1 VCLMAYIP
9 NRIFPILLSAAMIL
23 PAATLPEVLAK
34 MDAAAPKFTGMA
46 ADVEKLEFTKVIAD
60 KSVESGTILIRRAKP
75 KELHVKIEFT
85 KPEQR
90 FITLRGVKAELY
102 LPKIETVQ
110 EIDLGKQSDLVSKV
124 VLVGFGTT
132 GKELQ
137 SNYEVK
143 LAGEET
149 VSGQKT
155 YHLNLVPKSSQLK
168 AQFSKMEVWLAEDGT
183 VPVQQKVLLPSGDYK
198 TFTYSNIRYNPALSE
213 ESLALKLPKNVK
225 REYPQRDRN

>member
-1 VCLMAYIP
+1 MRP
-9 NRIFPILLSAAMIL
+9 RIYLILLCLVTIPLHVS
-23 PAATLPEVLAK
+23 AATLAEVLAK
-34 MDAAAPKFTGMA
+34 IDVAAPKFAGMS

-90 FITLRGVKAELY
+90 FVTLRGTKAELY
-102 LPKIETVQ
+102 LPKIQTVQ

-132 GKELQ
+132 SKDLRA
-137 SNYEVK
+137 NYEVN

-149 VSGQKT
+149 VSGRTT
-155 YHLNLVPKSSQLK
+155 YHLNLIPKSSQLK
-168 AQFSKMEVWLAEDGT
+168 AQFNKMEVWMADDGT
-183 VPVQQKVLLPSGDYK
+183 LPVQQKVLLPSGDYK
-198 TFTYSNIRYNPALSE
+198 TFTYSNIRYNPALTE
-213 ESLALKLPKNVK
+213 DALALKLPPDVK

>member
-1 VCLMAYIP
+1 MRTRIYPIFLCLAALP
-9 NRIFPILLSAAMIL
+9 LHLSAA
-23 PAATLPEVLAK
+23 TLQDVLAK
-34 MDAAAPKFTGMA
+34 IDVAAPKFSGMA

-90 FITLRGVKAELY
+90 FVTLRGTKAQLY

-124 VLVGFGTT
+124 ILVGFGTT
-132 GKELQ
+132 GKDLQ
-137 SNYEVK
+137 ANYEAK

-155 YHLNLVPKSSQLK
+155 YHLNLTPKSSQLK
-168 AQFSKMEVWLAEDGT
+168 AQFSRIDVWFAEDGT
-183 VPVQQKVLLPSGDYK
+183 LPVQQKVLLPSGDYK
-198 TFTYSNIRYNPALSE
+198 TFTYSNIRYNPALTE
-213 ESLALKLPKNVK
+213 DSLALKLPKNVK

>member
-1 VCLMAYIP
+1 MRTRIYPIFVCLAALP
-9 NRIFPILLSAAMIL
+9 LHLSAA
-23 PAATLPEVLAK
+23 TLQDVLAK
-34 MDAAAPKFTGMA
+34 IDVAAPKFSGMA

-90 FITLRGVKAELY
+90 FVTLRGTKAQLY

-124 VLVGFGTT
+124 ILVGFGTT
-132 GKELQ
+132 GKDLQ
-137 SNYEVK
+137 ANYEAK

-155 YHLNLVPKSSQLK
+155 YHLNLTPKSSQLK
-168 AQFSKMEVWLAEDGT
+168 AQFSRIDVWFAEDGT
-183 VPVQQKVLLPSGDYK
+183 LPVQQKVLLPSGDYK
-198 TFTYSNIRYNPALSE
+198 TFTYSNIRYNPALTE
-213 ESLALKLPKNVK
+213 DSLALKLPKNVK

>member
-1 VCLMAYIP
+1 MRTRIYPIFLCL
-9 NRIFPILLSAAMIL
+9 AAL
-23 PAATLPEVLAK
+23 PPHLFAVTLQDVLAK
-34 MDAAAPKFTGMA
+34 IDVAAPKFSGMA

-90 FITLRGVKAELY
+90 FVTLRGTKAELY

-124 VLVGFGTT
+124 ILVGFGTT
-132 GKELQ
+132 GKDLQ
-137 SNYEVK
+137 ANYEAK
-143 LAGEET
+143 FAGEET
-149 VSGQKT
+149 VSGRKT
-155 YHLNLVPKSSQLK
+155 YHLNLTPKSSQLK
-168 AQFSKMEVWLAEDGT
+168 AQFSRIEVWFAEDGT
-183 VPVQQKVLLPSGDYK
+183 LPVQQKVLLPSGDYK
-198 TFTYSNIRYNPALSE
+198 TFTYSNIRYNPALTE
-213 ESLALKLPKNVK
+213 DALALKLPKNVK

>member
-1 VCLMAYIP
+1 PCCLT
-9 NRIFPILLSAAMIL
+9 
-23 PAATLPEVLAK
+23 AATLPEVLAK
-34 MDAAAPKFTGMA
+34 MDSAAPKFSGMS

-90 FITLRGVKAELY
+90 FVTLRGTKAELY

-110 EIDLGKQSDLVSKV
+110 EIDLGKQSDIVSKV
-124 VLVGFGTT
+124 VLVGFGIT
-132 GKELQ
+132 GKDLQ
-137 SNYEVK
+137 SNYDVK
-143 LAGEET
+143 LLGEET

-155 YHLNLVPKSSQLK
+155 YHLSLIPKASQLK
-168 AQFSKMEVWLAEDGT
+168 AQFNRLEVWLAEDGT
-183 VPVQQKVLLPSGDYK
+183 LPVQQKVLLPSGDYK
-198 TFTYSNIRYNPALSE
+198 TFTYSNIKYNPALSE
-213 ESLALKLPKNVK
+213 DALALKLPKNVK

>member
-1 VCLMAYIP
+1 MRTRIYPIFLCLAALP
-9 NRIFPILLSAAMIL
+9 LHLSAA
-23 PAATLPEVLAK
+23 TLQDVLAK
-34 MDAAAPKFTGMA
+34 IDVAAPKFSGMA

-90 FITLRGVKAELY
+90 FVTLRGTKAQLY

-124 VLVGFGTT
+124 ILVGFGTT
-132 GKELQ
+132 GKDLQ
-137 SNYEVK
+137 ANYEAK

-149 VSGQKT
+149 VSGRKT
-155 YHLNLVPKSSQLK
+155 YHLNLTPKSSQLK
-168 AQFSKMEVWLAEDGT
+168 AQFSRIDVWFAEDGT
-183 VPVQQKVLLPSGDYK
+183 LPVQQKVLLPSGDYK
-198 TFTYSNIRYNPALSE
+198 TFTYSNIRYNPALTE
-213 ESLALKLPKNVK
+213 DSLALKLPKNVK